1 MIRHVLPSAVALAL
15 LGAPALS
22 ANARYPDKSITPGLA
37 RADATVEQLCSTNW
51 ATSDKPVSASVRRDI
66 FAAYNLK
73 GDSDPLCRAD
83 GGKKCRID
91 HLIARKLGGADV
103 AVNLW
108 PQRVAGEWSAPEK
121 DKLEDCMH
129 TRVCAKLAEQGKD
142 AATQLLHIYQRD
154 LVSDWIAAF
163 KNVIGDPTETCS
175 RS

>member
-1 MIRHVLPSAVALAL
+1 MIKSVLLSAVALACL
-15 LGAPALS
+15 SAPAFS
-22 ANARYPDKSITPGLA
+22 ATAKYPDKSITPGLA

-51 ATSDKPVSASVRRDI
+51 ASSDKPVSASVRRDVLT
-66 FAAYNLK
+66 AYNLK
-73 GDSDPLCRAD
+73 SDDDPMCRAE

-108 PQRVAGEWSAPEK
+108 PQRTAGEWSAPDK

-129 TRVCAKLAEQGKD
+129 TRVCAKLAEQGVD
-142 AATQLLHIYQRD
+142 AATRLLHIYQHD

-163 KNVIGDPTETCS
+163 KNVIGDRTETCS